1 MALYRTGLYVK
12 NHAVEQVQVAKT
24 PIASYNGNV
33 TGLYIP
39 ELIAYIVAR
48 QSGSGTP
55 SPDNIRP
62 IIGVSECNVV
72 RCGKNLFPYSTIS
85 VYSYSFAVNQ
95 NFNQMVNPILLK
107 GGKTYTLSL
116 ESGEKIYR
124 LRAFNSSKELITN
137 PTEIN
142 MTSGSSGVLSYYSNY
157 KFFGYSGTPNNVNL
171 IQPTND
177 IWLDIVTQSNASTA
191 QLELGSTAT
200 AYEAYNGNTYTIQLD
215 DTYYGGSL
223 DVTNGV
229 LTVDR
234 EFEDFDGTENWVNVG
249 GQYPYAFQL
258 DTYIPN
264 IKSSHIPSQNIICN
278 MFKQANVEVPTGD
291 AIRWQVNTKT
301 GRLYVYCHRYSG
313 DLAGFKAMLAENNL
327 QVCYSLATPIT
338 VQLSPTQIEQLLGA
352 NNVWA
357 DTGDVEVKFYN
368 VIR

>member
-1 MALYRTGLYVK
+1 MIGVIKGTMRQKKEVTGLPL
-12 NHAVEQVQVAKT
+12 
-24 PIASYNGNV
+24 PIASYK
-33 TGLYIP
+33 TQLKAPIRS
-39 ELIAYIVAR
+39 LKVAITAK

-55 SPDNIRP
+55 SPDNERP
-62 IIGVSECNVV
+62 IIGASECNVV
-72 RCGKNLFPYSTIS
+72 RCGKNLFPYSTMS

-95 NFNQMVNPILLK
+95 NFNQMVNPIFLK

-200 AYEAYNGNTYTIQLD
+200 AYEAYTGNTYTIQLG
-215 DTYYGGSL
+215 DTYYGGFL
-223 DVTNGV
+223 DVTTGE
-229 LTVDR
+229 LTVDKKGR
-234 EFEDFDGTENWVNVG
+234 YVDSELSISYDETNQRFFVTLPDMANNTSARNKVILCSTYENKVNVPYVTSWDNVIYNAG
-249 GQYPYAFQL
+249 GDRPKDIAIHDRRYTTVADFVAY
-258 DTYIPN
+258 T
-264 IKSSHIPSQNIICN
+264 SQNCFI
-278 MFKQANVEVPTGD
+278 
-291 AIRWQVNTKT
+291 
-301 GRLYVYCHRYSG
+301 VYP
-313 DLAGFKAMLAENNL
+313 
-327 QVCYSLATPIT
+327 LATPVNI
-338 VQLSPTQIEQLLGA
+338 QLTPTQVEQLLGA

-357 DTGDVEVKFYN
+357 DTGDVEELIYTDRQVYYG
-368 VIR
+368 R